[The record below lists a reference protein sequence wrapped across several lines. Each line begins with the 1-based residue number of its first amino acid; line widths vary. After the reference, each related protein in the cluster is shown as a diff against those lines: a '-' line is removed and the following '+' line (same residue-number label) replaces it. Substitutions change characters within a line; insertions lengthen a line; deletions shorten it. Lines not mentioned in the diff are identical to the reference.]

1 VAIFH
6 LSTKP
11 ISRSAGR
18 SAVAAAAYR
27 TKSVLLDERQ
37 GLLHDYTKRS
47 GVPFEKVV
55 LPEGADEAHWTR
67 ERLWNA
73 AEFAEVR
80 KDARTAR
87 EWEIALPEELSAEN
101 RKELALSF
109 ARELAQR
116 YGCAVDVSIHTPGK
130 EGDRRNHHAHLL
142 ATTRVVARSALGDK
156 VAIELS
162 DAKRLSL
169 GLGQGRQEIEQVRAL
184 WAERTNQA
192 LAKQGQETR
201 IDHRSL
207 AAQHGEALTAGDVI
221 RAAALDRMPE
231 TKLGWK
237 ASAMER
243 REKDPI
249 QTERGDQLRAVRA
262 ENAKR
267 VGLLVRLRELVNLR
281 ELGMA
286 AMERA
291 KQIEQE
297 VAAGLGRFRDKFA
310 AWREGSPKKEFVPSR
325 SPEQAQSPARD
336 PSSRQDQ
343 EHDGRS
349 AFRNRF
355 EQWKDEK
362 AAAEKQQLERE
373 LERERALQQKQKEL
387 QRSRG
392 RGIGD

>member
-27 TKSVLLDERQ
+27 TQARLVDERQ
-37 GLLHDYTKRS
+37 GLTHDYERRS
-47 GVPFEKVV
+47 GVEHTEIV
-55 LPEGADEAHWTR
+55 LPKGAGEWTR

-87 EWEIALPEELSAEN
+87 EWELALPEELTPEA
-101 RKELALSF
+101 RQALVVGF
-109 ARELAQR
+109 ARELTQR
-116 YGCAVDVSIHTPGK
+116 YGCAVDVAVHAPGK

-142 ATTRVVARSALGDK
+142 ATTRVVSGSALHDK

-192 LAKQGQETR
+192 LAKQEVEAR

-207 AAQHGEALTAGDVI
+207 AVQHGEALTAGDVI
-221 RAAALDRMPE
+221 RAAVLDRMPE

-243 REKDPI
+243 REKNPVRTD
-249 QTERGDQLRAVRA
+249 RGDQLRAVRV

-267 VGLLVRLRELVNLR
+267 AGLLVRLR

-336 PSSRQDQ
+336 PSRRQDQ

-373 LERERALQQKQKEL
+373 RALQQKQKEL

>member
-1 VAIFH
+1 MAIFH

-27 TKSVLLDERQ
+27 TQARLVDERQ
-37 GLLHDYTKRS
+37 GLTHDYERRS
-47 GVPFEKVV
+47 GVEHTEIV
-55 LPEGADEAHWTR
+55 LPKGAGEWTR

-87 EWEIALPEELSAEN
+87 EWELALPEELTPEA
-101 RKELALSF
+101 RQALVVGF
-109 ARELAQR
+109 ARELTQR
-116 YGCAVDVSIHTPGK
+116 YGCAVDVAVHAPGK

-142 ATTRVVARSALGDK
+142 ATTRVVSGSALHDK

-192 LAKQGQETR
+192 LAKQEVEAR

-207 AAQHGEALTAGDVI
+207 AVQHGEALTAGDVI
-221 RAAALDRMPE
+221 RAAVLDRMPE

-243 REKDPI
+243 REKNPVRTD
-249 QTERGDQLRAVRA
+249 RGDQLRAVRV

-267 VGLLVRLRELVNLR
+267 AGLLVRLR

-336 PSSRQDQ
+336 PSRRQDQ